1 MSISGGSISSGP
13 LSGGGGY
20 TFIDSE
26 DELSGGDSLIVF
38 TSFLTLYV
46 EDGLC
51 INPRDGDLFGGDS
64 SDLQVPVR
72 RDFVLA
78 ERLKRVTKPA
88 IPHLIDLDP
97 KLGRILEAVKQN
109 IHYTEARVGGLMTL
123 LETDATEAEIIA
135 KINEILDRMQT

>member
-1 MSISGGSISSGP
+1 MISGAPISGSP
-13 LSGGGGY
+13 LSSGGGY

-26 DELSGGDSLIVF
+26 DEFAIDEDIAF
-38 TSFLTLYV
+38 TSFLVLYV

-51 INPRDGDLFGGDS
+51 INPPDGALFGGDS
-64 SDLQVPVR
+64 SDLQVPVH

-88 IPHLIDLDP
+88 IPPLIDLDP

-109 IHYTEARVGGLMTL
+109 VHYTEARVGGLMVL
-123 LETDATEAEIIA
+123 LETDSTEAEIIA